1 MADRYFQSEFRN
13 TVDAKRRL
21 SIPAKFREILRESFG
36 DETVVVTRGTD
47 FLNAY
52 PASEWAGICER
63 FHAAPPSADK
73 NRLNRFL
80 IAPAVE
86 CAFDAQGRIQL
97 PRTLSDFAGLEKD
110 VVIVGA
116 SNRFEIWS
124 LERHLEQTREVQE
137 FLRENPGVLSN
148 YGF

>member
-13 TVDAKRRL
+13 AVDAKRRL
-21 SIPAKFREILRESFG
+21 SIPVKFREVLREGFG
-36 DETVVVTRGTD
+36 DETVVVTRGVD
-47 FLNAY
+47 SLCVY
-52 PASEWAGICER
+52 PASEWAKICER
-63 FHAAPPSADK
+63 FHAAPANPDK
-73 NRLNRFL
+73 ERVNRFK

-97 PRTLSDFAGLEKD
+97 PRTLADHAGLEKE

-116 SNRFEIWS
+116 SEKFEIWS
-124 LERHLEQTREVQE
+124 LERHLEQTRETQE
-137 FLRENPGVLSN
+137 FLRENPGVLTS